1 MVITGAAGTGHED
14 QSKITKLLVEP
25 LEWAGFAY
33 QAAALVQTALVDPF
47 ALPAR
52 VLLVAVGG
60 LHAALAIYV
69 GLTKGPVVR
78 GGPWMAI
85 WLAGAYVM
93 PILIALLVVPHTY
106 AHNSACIPGCTYPT
120 PPFLFMAMCPW
131 IFSRML
137 NRPAFEA
144 GLLLALCAEY
154 FGLVYLI
161 NGTITATTAESV
173 LSATLW
179 ALVAYGLGKVI
190 GRLTSVV
197 QRTEADIRRQKNNQF
212 FDFLHSHIKAGL
224 AAVRFEQPSVAAM
237 LEKIE
242 ELEAV
247 VSDERIDTLL
257 SQDQV
262 PLAMLCSERIRTFSG
277 LITIAETPRSGS
289 RTVSSE
295 VGRLLNQALGDLL
308 KNAVDAH
315 ASTIWITLEVAEG
328 QFVLSISDDGP
339 GFENAV
345 LDDPSR
351 SLHRLRQKARE
362 LGGELQRHPRHP
374 HGSQM
379 VMSVPEFPGGRNKK
393 GR

>member
-1 MVITGAAGTGHED
+1 MVITGAADTEHED

-25 LEWAGFAY
+25 LEWAGFVY
-33 QAAALVQTALVDPF
+33 QGAALVQTALVDPF
-47 ALPAR
+47 ALRAR
-52 VLLVAVGG
+52 VLLIAVGG
-60 LHAALAIYV
+60 IHAALGIYV
-69 GLTKGPVVR
+69 RLTKGPVVR
-78 GGPWMAI
+78 GGPWMAV
-85 WLAGAYVM
+85 WLAGAYAM
-93 PILIALLVVPHTY
+93 PILIALLVAPHTY
-106 AHNSACIPGCTYPT
+106 AQNSACIQGCTYPS
-120 PPFLFMAMCPW
+120 PPFLFMALCPW
-131 IFSRML
+131 IFGRML

-144 GLLLALCAEY
+144 GLLLALGAEY

-161 NGTITATTAESV
+161 NGTVTPTTAESA

-190 GRLTSVV
+190 GRLTGVV

-224 AAVRFEQPSVAAM
+224 AAVRFEQPSVTAM

-315 ASTIWITLEVAEG
+315 ASTIWITLEVAQG
-328 QFVLSISDDGP
+328 RFILSVSDDGP
-339 GFENAV
+339 GFDNAV
-345 LDDPSR
+345 LDDPTR
-351 SLHRLRQKARE
+351 SLYRLRQSARE

-379 VMSVPEFPGGRNKK
+379 VMSVPEFPGRKNKK